1 MNGRLAMMCLL
12 AVIAGGLL
20 AMGCGSGTTATAG
33 DEPVEGSSTGAMA
46 AFERTME
53 RQYHQLGLNYEV
65 YDGLRNQTMALEEGP
80 QRRIHRQLMRRH
92 RRLAQLHEE
101 WVGVVRRHGLVGE
114 ADHLEK
120 AAMHREAQ
128 RWHGRHYRSLE
139 PQAVAEEDAELRRL
153 RRAIQGEW
161 PRDVAAS
168 GQRP

>member
-1 MNGRLAMMCLL
+1 MSGRWAMIWVLAAM
-12 AVIAGGLL
+12 AAGLL
-20 AMGCGSGTTATAG
+20 GMGCGSGGSTTAG
-33 DEPVEGSSTGAMA
+33 EEPVEGPSTGAMA

-65 YDGLRNQTMALEEGP
+65 YDGLRDQTMALEEGP

-101 WVGVVRRHGLVGE
+101 WVGVVRRHGLAGE
-114 ADHLEK
+114 TEHMKK

-128 RWHGRHYRSLE
+128 RWHGRHYRNLD
-139 PQAVAEEDAELRRL
+139 PQAVAEEDAQLRRL

-168 GQRP
+168 EHGH